1 MWFFCS
7 PSSSCGLQAPP
18 HYRGE
23 APISLNYAGRYAP
36 LHPAQGFLCEK
47 ALNKSAFKEGRTT
60 RDIGEVRPPLK
71 TPCSWMGI
79 LRKIDSLQS
88 REGIRSSG
96 KILRSRRLKPL
107 RRIFRAHPLWRTDR
121 GTGVSPAGLVSARG
135 PLEPEAQGGVPAK
148 TNVKENLT
156 RE

>member
-1 MWFFCS
+1 MWA
-7 PSSSCGLQAPP
+7 LAPP
-18 HYRGE
+18 GFV
-23 APISLNYAGRYAP
+23 GRCAP
-36 LHPAQGFLCEK
+36 LRPAQGFLCEK

-121 GTGVSPAGLVSARG
+121 GAGVSPAGFASFYPHKRKCRGCEGPAGG
-135 PLEPEAQGGVPAK
+135 PLIPVGCRDSYPRK
-148 TNVKENLT
+148 PTPRWNL
-156 RE
+156 E